1 MTRKQLQEIEEVDY
15 NLDRWLDKWQFIL
28 RNDKELSKA
37 AAGLALSQLNGI
49 VSYEVELARENS
61 QKDRLIY

>member
-37 AAGLALSQLNGI
+37 AASLALSQLNGI
-49 VSYEVELARENS
+49 VSYEVDLARENF
-61 QKDRLIY
+61 QKDRLI